1 MPKEPIDEL
10 EELQHR
16 STAGVA
22 AGILRLAYAIA
33 KGQDGRPE
41 DQDLRQTVLDAMHYA
56 DLLGR
61 RRVLLEYGAADD
73 GAELPAQRAD
83 PVRAALGA
91 EGPPFAEMIADLL
104 ARVPKL
110 AVTAADV
117 ARIYSTEHVFA
128 AVFSP
133 AMQVTQ
139 AVQKTMARLQQEGV
153 ETNLAVKTLEEMT
166 GWSRWYAETVFRTN
180 VTTAYSAGRW
190 KQVSDPVVAEVVPA
204 FRYSAVGDSDT
215 RKNHE
220 AADGLIA
227 GLNDPIWERFT
238 PPLGYNCRCTLE
250 LVDRFTLQRMSLL
263 KADGTVQRFTPPNFA
278 QAAPDSERFGNGRP
292 DRRIYGF

>member
-1 MPKEPIDEL
+1 MAKEPVDEL
-10 EELQHR
+10 EELQAR
-16 STAGVA
+16 SSAGIA
-22 AGILRLAYAIA
+22 AGILRLARAIVR
-33 KGQDGRPE
+33 GDDGRPE
-41 DQDLRQTVLDAMHYA
+41 DVALRQDILDAMHYA

-61 RRVLLEYGAADD
+61 RRVLLEFGAADQ

-91 EGPPFAEMIADLL
+91 EGPPFAQMIADLL
-104 ARVPKL
+104 ARTPKL
-110 AVTAADV
+110 AATGAEV
-117 ARIYSTEHVFA
+117 ARIYSVSHVFA
-128 AVFSP
+128 AAFSP

-139 AVQKTMARLQQEGV
+139 AVQKTMARLQQQGV
-153 ETNLAVKTLEEMT
+153 DANLAVKTLEQMT

-180 VTTAYSAGRW
+180 VTTAYAAGRW

-204 FRYSAVGDSDT
+204 FRYTAVGDSDT
-215 RKNHE
+215 RKNHA

-227 GLNDPIWERFT
+227 GLNDPIWERMT

-250 LVDRFTLQRMSLL
+250 LVDRFTLERMGLL
-263 KADGTVQRFTPPNFA
+263 KADGTVQRLTPPNFA
-278 QAAPDSERFGNGRP
+278 QAAPDSDRFGRGRP